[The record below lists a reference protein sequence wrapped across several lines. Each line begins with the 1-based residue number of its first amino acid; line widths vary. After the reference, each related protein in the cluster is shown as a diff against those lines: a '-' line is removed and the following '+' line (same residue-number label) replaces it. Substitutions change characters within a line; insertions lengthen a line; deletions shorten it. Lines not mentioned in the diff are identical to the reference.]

1 MKKFSVLIVVC
12 ILISIKSQAQT
23 ETVTLNL
30 SSAKFDTF
38 ISVLE
43 QQTPYRFYYDNRST
57 DTLSINIQANRLSL
71 KDVLEAVLQPVGLY
85 FATDPDK
92 RVFITASHAIIVQFA
107 YLRQAENSQLR
118 LEDYTTRERP
128 ADISIENQLFEIG
141 DKNKPVT
148 GKTTLSGYVRF
159 SETGAALSS
168 VTVAV
173 LGQAGGVQTDAFGYY
188 SLTVPEKRSTIVFK
202 RAGLQETS
210 RQVLMHTSGKLD
222 VQLSEQIFALK
233 EVVVTGEMGSNINR
247 TRMGLEKLSIKTIK
261 QTPTVLGEADV
272 INVILTLPGV
282 QTVGEASSGF
292 NVRGGATDQNLVLF
306 GDATIF
312 NSSHFFGMF
321 SSFNADAVSQLELYK
336 SSIPAKYG
344 GRIASVL
351 DVSTKQGNKKK
362 LAGSGGIGL
371 LTGRLSLEG
380 PIGKKT
386 AFLIGARST
395 YSDWLLKRIP
405 NETYKN
411 SSASFYDGQVV
422 IDHDINE
429 KNQLLLTAYG
439 SHDSFEL
446 SNGVQY
452 GYGNQNLNLKWKF
465 SMTRNLYGTFS
476 VGKDHY
482 DFNVGDRKTPLQ
494 TYDLKYKIGQEFAR
508 LDFNQQTG
516 SRHKFAYGLQL
527 LKYQVSPGSIS
538 PSGDESLT
546 IPKTL
551 EKEQALE
558 SAVYVADV
566 FTVNEKLTLDIGARF
581 SLYKYLGPRTVNYY
595 IDGLARNENTF
606 TGSDFFKKGKSI
618 KTYNSPEIRA
628 ALKYAFND
636 NSSVKLSYN
645 SLRQYL
651 HMLSNTTAIT
661 PTDSWK
667 LSDSHIKPQFGDQ
680 VSLGFYQNLKKGKI
694 ETSVEIYYKRI
705 RDYLDYKSGAKLIM
719 NETIETDVIS
729 TQAKAYGAELQIK
742 KVSGKLNGWSSY
754 TWSRILQRTTSITPG
769 EIINGGAYY
778 PGNYDK
784 PHNFTTVANYRFS
797 HRFSV
802 SSVAT
807 YSTGRPITLP
817 IGVADYGGSQRV
829 FYSNRNEYRI
839 PDYFRMDL
847 SVNIEGNHKIKKL
860 AHSSW
865 TLGVYNLTGRK
876 NPFSVYFLA
885 ENGKINGYK
894 TSILGTQLPFIT
906 YNFRF

>member
-1 MKKFSVLIVVC
+1 MKKLSFCIFLC
-12 ILISIKSQAQT
+12 ILVSLKSLAQK
-23 ETVTLNL
+23 EPVTLDL
-30 SSAKFDTF
+30 SAARFDAL
-38 ISVLE
+38 IAILE
-43 QQTPYRFYYDNRST
+43 QQTPYTFYYDSQST
-57 DTLSINIQANRLSL
+57 DTLLINVRVSNLPL
-71 KDVLEAVLQPVGLY
+71 KDVLEAVLTPAQLY
-85 FATDPDK
+85 FAADAEK
-92 RVFITASHAIIVQFA
+92 RIFITANYAIITQFA
-107 YLRQAENSQLR
+107 YLRQAESSQII
-118 LEDYTTRERP
+118 LEDFTPEEQH
-128 ADISIENQLFEIG
+128 ADISVENRLFEIG
-141 DKNKPVT
+141 DKNKPAS

-159 SETGAALSS
+159 SETGGPLSN
-168 VTVAV
+168 VTVSAE
-173 LGQAGGVQTDAFGYY
+173 GQPGGVETDTFGYY
-188 SLTVPEKRSTIVFK
+188 SLIVPEKRSTIVFK

-222 VQLSEQIFALK
+222 IQMNDRIFALN
-233 EVVVTGEMGSNINR
+233 EVVVTGETGSNINR
-247 TRMGLEKLSIKTIK
+247 ARMGLEKLNIKTIK
-261 QTPTVLGEADV
+261 QTPAVLGEADV

-282 QTVGEASSGF
+282 QTVGEAASGF

-321 SSFNADAVSQLELYK
+321 SSFNADAVNQLELYK

-362 LAGSGGIGL
+362 LAGSGGLGL
-371 LTGRLSLEG
+371 LTGRLSLDG

-395 YSDWLLKRIP
+395 YSNWLLKRIP

-422 IDHDINE
+422 IDHEINE
-429 KNQLLLTAYG
+429 KNHLFLTAYA
-439 SHDSFEL
+439 SHDNFRL

-452 GYGNQNLNLKWKF
+452 GYGNKNLNLKWKF
-465 SMTRNLYGTFS
+465 SMTSTIYGLLALGT
-476 VGKDHY
+476 DHY
-482 DFNVGDRKTPLQ
+482 NFYMGDQQTPLQ
-494 TYDLKYKIGQEFAR
+494 AYDLQYKIGQEFAR
-508 LDFNQQTG
+508 LDFHQSAG
-516 SRHKFAYGLQL
+516 SRHKLTYGIQV
-527 LKYQVSPGSIS
+527 LKYRVSPGAIA
-538 PSGDESLT
+538 PTGEESLIT
-546 IPKTL
+546 VKTL

-558 SAVYVADV
+558 SALYAADV
-566 FTVNEKLTLDIGARF
+566 FTVTDKLTVDLGARF
-581 SLYKYLGPRTVNYY
+581 SFYNYLGPRTVNSYLN
-595 IDGLARNENTF
+595 GLARNENTF
-606 TGSDFFKKGKSI
+606 TGTGFFGKGKTI
-618 KTYNSPEIRA
+618 KTYQSPEIRA
-628 ALKYAFND
+628 AVKYSFND
-636 NSSVKLSYN
+636 NRSVKLSYN

-667 LSDSHIKPQFGDQ
+667 LSDSHIRPQFGDQ
-680 VSLGFYQNLKKGKI
+680 VSVGYYQNLKKGKF
-694 ETSVEIYYKRI
+694 ETSVELYYKRI
-705 RDYLDYKSGAKLIM
+705 NDYLDYKSGAKLLM
-719 NETIETDVIS
+719 NEAIERDVIS
-729 TQAKAYGAELQIK
+729 TQAKAYGVEFQVK

-754 TWSRILQRTTSITPG
+754 TWSRILQRTTGTLQG
-769 EIINGGAYY
+769 EVINGGAYY

-797 HRFSV
+797 HRFSLSAV
-802 SSVAT
+802 GT

-817 IGVADYGGSQRV
+817 VGVFDYAGSERV

-847 SVNIEGNHKIKKL
+847 SMNIEGNHKIKKL

-865 TLGVYNLTGRK
+865 TIGVYNLTGRK
-876 NPFSVYFLA
+876 NPFSVYFLT

-894 TSILGTQLPFIT
+894 TSVLGTQLPFIT

>member
-1 MKKFSVLIVVC
+1 MKKFSFLIVVC
-12 ILISIKSQAQT
+12 TLISLKSQAQT
-23 ETVTLNL
+23 ETITLHL

-38 ISVLE
+38 ISALE
-43 QQTPYRFYYDNRST
+43 QQTAYRFYYDNRST
-57 DTLSINIQANRLSL
+57 DTLSINIKADGVAL
-71 KDVLEAVLQPVGLY
+71 KNVLEAVLQPVGLY
-85 FATDPDK
+85 FATDPDN
-92 RVFITASHAIIVQFA
+92 RIFITANQAIIVQFA
-107 YLRQAENSQLR
+107 YLQATENHQLR

-141 DKNKPVT
+141 DKNKPTT
-148 GKTTLSGYVRF
+148 GKNTLSGYVRF

-168 VTVAV
+168 VTVTV
-173 LGQAGGVQTDAFGYY
+173 LGQPGGVQTDAFGYY
-188 SLTVPEKRSTIVFK
+188 SLTVPEKRGTIVFK

-222 VQLSEQIFALK
+222 VQLSEQVFALR
-233 EVVVTGEMGSNINR
+233 EVVITGEMGSNINR

-351 DVSTKQGNKKK
+351 DVSTKQGNRKK
-362 LAGSGGIGL
+362 LAGSGGIGV

-380 PIGKKT
+380 PVGKKT

-422 IDHDINE
+422 IDHDINK
-429 KNQLLLTAYG
+429 KNQLLFTAYG

-446 SNGVQY
+446 SNGVRY

-465 SMTRNLYGTFS
+465 SITGNIYGTFS
-476 VGKDHY
+476 LGKDHY
-482 DFNVGDRKTPLQ
+482 DFNVGDRQNPLQ
-494 TYDLKYKIGQEFAR
+494 TYDLKYKIGQEFGR
-508 LDFNQQTG
+508 LDFNQQAG
-516 SRHKFAYGLQL
+516 NRHKFSYGLQV

-538 PSGDESLT
+538 PSGEESLT

-558 SAVYVADV
+558 SALYAADI
-566 FTVNEKLTLDIGARF
+566 FTINDRLTLDIGARF
-581 SLYKYLGPRTVNYY
+581 SLYNYLGPRTVNYY
-595 IDGLARNENTF
+595 IEGLARNENTF
-606 TGSDFFKKGKSI
+606 TGSELIGKDKTI

-694 ETSVEIYYKRI
+694 ETSAEVYYKRI
-705 RDYLDYKSGAKLIM
+705 RDYLDYKSGAKLVM

-729 TQAKAYGAELQIK
+729 TQAKAYGAEFQVK

-754 TWSRILQRTTSITPG
+754 TWSRILQRTTSTLPG

-817 IGVADYGGSQRV
+817 VGIYDYAGSQRV

-847 SVNIEGNHKIKKL
+847 SMNIEGSHKIKKL

-865 TLGVYNLTGRK
+865 TIGVYNLTGRK

-885 ENGKINGYK
+885 EKGKINGYK
-894 TSILGTQLPFIT
+894 TSVLGTQLPFIT

>member
-1 MKKFSVLIVVC
+1 MKKFSFFIFLSVLIS
-12 ILISIKSQAQT
+12 LESWAQR
-23 ETVTLNL
+23 ETVTLTL
-30 SSAKFDTF
+30 SSAKFDSF
-38 ISVLE
+38 IALLE
-43 QQTPYRFYYDNRST
+43 QQTPYTFYYDSRST
-57 DTLSINIQANRLSL
+57 DSLLINIQASNLAL
-71 KDVLEAVLQPVGLY
+71 KDVLEAVLQPAGLY
-85 FATDPDK
+85 FAPDSEK
-92 RVFITASHAIIVQFA
+92 RIFITTDHAIITQFA
-107 YLRQAENSQLR
+107 YLKQAGSNQVR
-118 LEDYTTRERP
+118 LEDYSTREKQ

-141 DKNKPVT
+141 DKSKPAS
-148 GKTTLSGYVRF
+148 GKTTLSGHVRF
-159 SETGAALSS
+159 SETGGALSA
-168 VTVAV
+168 VTVSV
-173 LGQAGGVQTDAFGYY
+173 LGQPGGVQTDAFGYY
-188 SLTVPEKRSTIVFK
+188 SLTVPEKRSTIIFK

-210 RQVLMHTSGKLD
+210 RQVLMHSSGKLD
-222 VQLSEQIFALK
+222 VQMTDQVFALN

-321 SSFNADAVSQLELYK
+321 SSFNADAVNQLELYK

-380 PIGKKT
+380 PVGEKT

-411 SSASFYDGQVV
+411 SSASFYDGQVI
-422 IDHDINE
+422 IDHEINE
-429 KNQLLLTAYG
+429 KNQLILTAYASQDNFG
-439 SHDSFEL
+439 L

-452 GYGNQNLNLKWKF
+452 GYGNKNLNLKWKF
-465 SMTRNLYGTFS
+465 SVARNLYGVFALGT
-476 VGKDHY
+476 DNY
-482 DFNVGDRKTPLQ
+482 DFHVGDQQTPLQ
-494 TYDLKYKIGQEFAR
+494 TYDLQYKIGQEFAR
-508 LDFNQQTG
+508 LDFSQNAG
-516 SRHKFAYGLQL
+516 ARHKLTYGLQA
-527 LKYQVSPGSIS
+527 LKYRVSPGTIA
-538 PSGDESLT
+538 PTGEESLIT
-546 IPKTL
+546 AKTL
-551 EKEQALE
+551 GKEQALE

-566 FTVNEKLTLDIGARF
+566 FTVTDKLTLDLGARF
-581 SLYKYLGPRTVNYY
+581 SLYNYLGPRTVNYY
-595 IDGLARNENTF
+595 LEGLARNENTF
-606 TGSDFFKKGKSI
+606 TGSEFFGKGKII

-628 ALKYAFND
+628 AVKYSFND

-667 LSDSHIKPQFGDQ
+667 LSDSHIRPQFGDQ
-680 VSLGFYQNLKKGKI
+680 VSLGYYQNLAKGKI
-694 ETSVEIYYKRI
+694 ETSAELYYKRI
-705 RDYLDYKSGAKLIM
+705 NDYLDYKSGAKLLM

-729 TQAKAYGAELQIK
+729 TQAKAYGAEFQIK

-754 TWSRILQRTTSITPG
+754 TYSRILQRTTGTHPG

-784 PHNFTTVANYRFS
+784 PHSFTTVANYRFT
-797 HRFSV
+797 HRFSLSAV
-802 SSVAT
+802 TT

-817 IGVADYGGSQRV
+817 VGVFNYAGSERV

-847 SVNIEGNHKIKKL
+847 SMNIEGNHKIKKL

-865 TLGVYNLTGRK
+865 TIGVYNLTGRK
-876 NPFSVYFLA
+876 NPFSVYFLT

-894 TSILGTQLPFIT
+894 TSVLGTQLPFIT

>member
-1 MKKFSVLIVVC
+1 MKKLLFLLC
-12 ILISIKSQAQT
+12 FLISLTSRAQQ
-23 ETVTLNL
+23 ERVTLDL
-30 SSAKFDTF
+30 SSARFDSL
-38 ISVLE
+38 IVILE
-43 QQTPYRFYYDNRST
+43 QQTPYRFYYDPQST
-57 DTLSINIQANRLSL
+57 DTLSISIRTGNTSL
-71 KDVLEAVLQPVGLY
+71 KDVLESVLKPARLY
-85 FATDPDK
+85 FATDSEK
-92 RVFITASHAIIVQFA
+92 RIFITADHAIITQFA
-107 YLRQAENSQLR
+107 YLQQAENHQIR
-118 LEDYTTRERP
+118 LEDYSTREKQ
-128 ADISIENQLFEIG
+128 ADISIENRLFEIG
-141 DKNKPVT
+141 DKNKPST
-148 GKTTLSGYVRF
+148 GKTALSGYVRF
-159 SETGAALSS
+159 SETGGAVSD
-168 VTVAV
+168 VTVSIP
-173 LGQAGGVQTDAFGYY
+173 GRPGGVQTDAFGYY
-188 SLTVPEKRSTIVFK
+188 TLTVPEKRSTIVFK

-210 RQVLMHTSGKLD
+210 RQVLMHSSGKLD
-222 VQLSEQIFALK
+222 VQMSEQVFALN
-233 EVVVTGEMGSNINR
+233 EVVITGETGSNINR

-261 QTPTVLGEADV
+261 QTPAVLGEADV

-321 SSFNADAVSQLELYK
+321 SSFNADAVNQLELYK
-336 SSIPAKYG
+336 SSIPARYG

-351 DVSTKQGNKKK
+351 DVSTRQGNKNK

-371 LTGRLSLEG
+371 LTGRVSLEG

-386 AFLIGARST
+386 SFLAGARST

-422 IDHDINE
+422 LDHEINE
-429 KNQLLLTAYG
+429 KNHLFLTAYA
-439 SHDSFEL
+439 SSDDFQL

-452 GYGNQNLNLKWKF
+452 GYGNKNLNLKWKAGLAP
-465 SMTRNLYGTFS
+465 NLYATLTLGTDNYEFS
-476 VGKDHY
+476 T
-482 DFNVGDRKTPLQ
+482 GDQQTALQ

-508 LDFNQQTG
+508 FDFNQNAG
-516 SRHKFAYGLQL
+516 SRHKLTYGIQV
-527 LKYQVSPGSIS
+527 LKYRVSPGSIA
-538 PSGDESLT
+538 PVGEESLIT
-546 IPKTL
+546 AKTL

-558 SAVYVADV
+558 SAVYLADV
-566 FTVNEKLTLDIGARF
+566 FTITDKLTLDLGARF
-581 SLYKYLGPRTVNYY
+581 SLYNYLGPRTVNHYL
-595 IDGLARNENTF
+595 DGLARNENTF
-606 TGSDFFKKGKSI
+606 TGSDFFGKGKTI

-628 ALKYAFND
+628 AVKYSFHD
-636 NSSVKLSYN
+636 NSSVKISYN

-667 LSDSHIKPQFGDQ
+667 LSDNHIRPQFGDQ
-680 VSLGFYQNLKKGKI
+680 VSLGYYQNLKKGQI
-694 ETSVEIYYKRI
+694 ETSVEVYYKRI
-705 RDYLDYKSGAKLIM
+705 SDYLDYKSGARLLM

-729 TQAKAYGAELQIK
+729 TQAKAYGAEFQIK
-742 KVSGKLNGWSSY
+742 KVSGKLNGWTSY
-754 TWSRILQRTTSITPG
+754 TWSRILQRTTGTLPG
-769 EIINGGAYY
+769 EVINGGAYY

-784 PHNFTTVANYRFS
+784 PHNFTTVANYRLT

-802 SSVAT
+802 SAVTT
-807 YSTGRPITLP
+807 YSTGRPVTLP
-817 IGVADYGGSQRV
+817 VGVYNYAGSERV

-847 SVNIEGNHKIKKL
+847 SMNIEGNHKIKKL

-865 TLGVYNLTGRK
+865 TIGVYNLTGRK
-876 NPFSVYFLA
+876 NPFSVYFLT

-894 TSILGTQLPFIT
+894 TSVLGTQLPFIT

>member
-1 MKKFSVLIVVC
+1 MKKLFALLFLC
-12 ILISIKSQAQT
+12 MGISLKSRAQT
-23 ETVTLNL
+23 EPVTLDL
-30 SSAKFDTF
+30 SAAKFDTF
-38 ISVLE
+38 ISALE
-43 QQTPYRFYYDNRST
+43 QQTSYTFYYDPQST
-57 DTLSINIQANRLSL
+57 DSLSISISANKLPL
-71 KDVLEAVLQPVGLY
+71 KDVLEAVLSPAGLY
-85 FATDPDK
+85 FATDPEK
-92 RVFITASHAIIVQFA
+92 RIFITANHAIITHFA
-107 YLRQAENSQLR
+107 YLKQAENSQVR
-118 LEDYTTRERP
+118 LEDYTSREKEVE
-128 ADISIENQLFEIG
+128 ISIENQLFEIG
-141 DKNKPVT
+141 DKNKPTT
-148 GKTTLSGYVRF
+148 GKTTLSGYVRY
-159 SETGAALSS
+159 SETGGALSS
-168 VTVAV
+168 VTVSV
-173 LGQAGGVQTDAFGYY
+173 LGQPGGVQTDAFGYY
-188 SLTVPEKRSTIVFK
+188 TLTVPDKRSTIIYK

-222 VQLSEQIFALK
+222 VQMSEQVFALN
-233 EVVVTGEMGSNINR
+233 EVVITGEMGSNINR

-261 QTPTVLGEADV
+261 QTPTILGEADV

-362 LAGSGGIGL
+362 LSGAGGIGL
-371 LTGRLSLEG
+371 LTGRVSLEG

-386 AFLIGARST
+386 AFLVGARST

-411 SSASFYDGQVV
+411 SSASFYDGQVI
-422 IDHDINE
+422 IDHEINE
-429 KNQLLLTAYG
+429 KHHLFLTVYG
-439 SHDSFEL
+439 SHDNFEL

-452 GYGNQNLNLKWKF
+452 GYGNKNLNFKWKF
-465 SMTRNLYGTFS
+465 SLTRNLYGTFS
-476 VGKDHY
+476 VGTDNY
-482 DFNVGDRKTPLQ
+482 DFNVGDHKTALQ
-494 TYDLKYKIGQEFAR
+494 AYDLKYSIGQEFAR
-508 LDFNQQTG
+508 LDFTQQTAG
-516 SRHKFAYGLQL
+516 KHRFTYGLQA
-527 LKYQVSPGSIS
+527 LKYRVSPGTLS
-538 PSGDESLT
+538 PSGEESLA

-558 SAVYVADV
+558 TAAYVADV
-566 FTVNEKLTLDIGARF
+566 FTITDKLTLDLGVRF
-581 SLYKYLGPRTVNYY
+581 SLYNYLGPRTVNHY

-606 TGSDFFKKGKSI
+606 TGSDFFGKGKKI
-618 KTYNSPEIRA
+618 KTYNSPEIRVA
-628 ALKYAFND
+628 AKYSFND

-680 VSLGFYQNLKKGKI
+680 VSLGYYQNLKKGKI
-694 ETSVEIYYKRI
+694 ETSFEVYYKRI
-705 RDYLDYKSGAKLIM
+705 SDYLDYKSGAKLIM
-719 NETIETDVIS
+719 NETIETDVIN
-729 TQAKAYGAELQIK
+729 TQAKAYGAELQVK
-742 KVSGKLNGWSSY
+742 KVSGKLNGWTSY
-754 TWSRILQRTTSITPG
+754 TWSRILQRTTSMLPG

-817 IGVADYGGSQRV
+817 VGVYDYAGSQRV

-847 SVNIEGNHKIKKL
+847 SMNIEGSHKIKKL

-865 TLGVYNLTGRK
+865 TIGVYNLTGRK
-876 NPFSVYFLA
+876 NPFSVYFLT
-885 ENGKINGYK
+885 EEGKINGYK
-894 TSILGTQLPFIT
+894 TSVLGTQLPFIT